1 MRLLLLR
8 SLLLLLV
15 QLLRVLL
22 IVLLHIFIV
31 LFLRL
36 LVLFLQI
43 LHVTEPT
50 NTNLLLL
57 LADVL
62 PQLANLLGDLGNRV
76 IYDEPKKALLPGCA
90 ALISARFA

>member
-43 LHVTEPT
+43 LHVTEPA
-50 NTNLLLL
+50 NANLLLL

-76 IYDEPKKALLPGCA
+76 IYDEPEKILLPGCA